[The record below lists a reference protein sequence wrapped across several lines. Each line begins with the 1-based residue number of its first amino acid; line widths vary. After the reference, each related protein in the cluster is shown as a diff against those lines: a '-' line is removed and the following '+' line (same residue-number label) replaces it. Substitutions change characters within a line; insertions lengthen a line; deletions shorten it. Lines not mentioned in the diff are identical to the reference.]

1 MRNLSSLLLFLVPLL
16 SAWRSEGSCQRPPGP
31 DPPPGSG
38 TPPLSLAS
46 DFLCLVTFGVGW
58 GIRAGFPSPGADPL
72 PRLVMEMWT
81 GDFFL
86 EPQFPHPKM
95 GTEAGASTKGMR
107 SKSDR
112 AQAWHVEMASQ
123 RAEGLPL
130 IPGWVPSLSLSS
142 LLPSG
147 GVVALRAPPA
157 QCEDEW
163 ISFDPFPYV
172 DRSSWVFLQ
181 SWGVSYAGCGHQR
194 YLAFLRL
201 WFCSQEPPGLGLA
214 AVVGGD
220 PWVSQRC
227 GHGAPRPPSQ
237 GQGERAPLLT
247 PSWGP

>member
-123 RAEGLPL
+123 RAEERTSPHSRLG
-130 IPGWVPSLSLSS
+130 SLSEPQFSAPLWW
-142 LLPSG
+142 G
-147 GVVALRAPPA
+147 G
-157 QCEDEW
+157 
-163 ISFDPFPYV
+163 
-172 DRSSWVFLQ
+172 
-181 SWGVSYAGCGHQR
+181 G
-194 YLAFLRL
+194 
-201 WFCSQEPPGLGLA
+201 
-214 AVVGGD
+214 
-220 PWVSQRC
+220 
-227 GHGAPRPPSQ
+227 SQ
-237 GQGERAPLLT
+237 GSPCPVRG
-247 PSWGP
+247 